1 MENIFSQI
9 FLPITLAIITL
20 GMGLSITFSDF
31 KRIFR
36 YPKAMIIGLCCQM
49 LMLPLIAF
57 GIALFTN
64 IDPVYKVGLMIIS
77 ACPGGATS
85 NLVTFILAGNV
96 ALSISMTVINNLITL
111 ITIPL
116 IVGLSLNFFVGER
129 TEISLPVLNTILN
142 IFLVTIV
149 PAFTGVFMR
158 RYLKGIADNLQKP
171 LQYALPI
178 LLMIV
183 YLGVL
188 FIDEG
193 NKETHMRDF
202 LFLFPIAILLN
213 FLSML
218 GGWLIARF
226 SKLTKKNQFTIS
238 VEVGLQNSALAI
250 FVAATL
256 LNNNVMAVVAVVYG
270 SFSFFTTTLFG
281 YMVKRMTK

>member
-1 MENIFSQI
+1 MENLFSQI
-9 FLPITLAIITL
+9 FLPITLAIITM

-31 KRIFR
+31 RRIFR
-36 YPKAMIIGLCCQM
+36 YPKAMLIGLSSQ
-49 LMLPLIAF
+49 LLLLPVIAF
-57 GIALFTN
+57 AISSLAN
-64 IDPVYKVGLMIIS
+64 IDPVYKVGLMIIA
-77 ACPGGATS
+77 ACPGGAAS
-85 NLVTFILAGNV
+85 NLVTYILAGNV

-116 IVGLSLNFFVGER
+116 IVGLSLDFFIGNH
-129 TEISLPVLNTILN
+129 TDITLPVLNTILN
-142 IFLVTIV
+142 IFLITIL
-149 PAFTGVFMR
+149 PAVTGVFMR

-178 LLMIV
+178 LLMLV

-188 FIDEG
+188 FVDKG
-193 NKETHMRDF
+193 NETTNMRDF

-213 FLSML
+213 ILSML
-218 GGWLIARF
+218 AGWLIARF
-226 SKLTKKNQFTIS
+226 SKLNKKNQFTIT

-256 LNNNVMAVVAVVYG
+256 LNNNAMAIVAVVYG

-281 YMVKRMTK
+281 YMVKRITR